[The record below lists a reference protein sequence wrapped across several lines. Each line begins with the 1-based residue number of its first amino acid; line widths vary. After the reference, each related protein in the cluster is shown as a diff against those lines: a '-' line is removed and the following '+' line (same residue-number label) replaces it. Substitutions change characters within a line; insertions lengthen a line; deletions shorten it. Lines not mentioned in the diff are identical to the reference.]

1 MTGKTLKKRLNDM
14 GCGNLSE
21 LSRMLGMASVQ
32 NLHSAL
38 LAQDVRSGLI
48 EDIAKVLKKDISDF
62 YPSHNVTH
70 YEINDAP
77 IAVAGDINGNNTKV
91 SNNNI
96 SERFV
101 DLLEKKDEQID
112 RLLTIIESLN
122 K

>member
-1 MTGKTLKKRLNDM
+1 MNSAQHLHITL
-14 GCGNLSE
+14 S
-21 LSRMLGMASVQ
+21 Q
-32 NLHSAL
+32 
-38 LAQDVRSGLI
+38 QDVKSGLI
-48 EDIAKVLKKDISDF
+48 EDIAKVLKKDVSDF

-77 IAVAGDINGNNTKV
+77 IAVAGDINGNNTNV